1 MSEKEKLNNFL
12 SPIEEIVDEAR
23 NGRMFVLVDNEDR
36 ENEGDL
42 IIPAQMATPEA
53 INFMAK
59 HGRGLICLSMT
70 KNRIDELELSPMGRR
85 NPGKLDTA
93 FTVSIEATEDVT
105 TGISAA
111 DRAKTIQVAIDG
123 RSGPSDIRTPGH
135 VFPLTAREGGV
146 LVRAGHTEAAV
157 DIARIA
163 GLNPAS
169 VICEIMKDDG
179 TMARLKD
186 LIPFCKTHS
195 LKIGSIADL
204 IRYRVNNDPIIKRKN
219 NNILKTKLYGDWNIF
234 SYENSVNKDGPEH
247 LALVKGNLKSNSSVL
262 VRVHISNLI
271 NDAFDGEITNSEV
284 KNNDSISL
292 KESMSEINKNGSGL
306 IVVINYQD
314 SSHVLSNYIDGNNI
328 WNEED
333 KIRENGIGAQIIRD
347 QGVKEMILLSK
358 SKREVVGLE
367 GFDIKIIDQ
376 RNLLHGENEE

>member
-1 MSEKEKLNNFL
+1 MSKINNLNNFL
-12 SPIEEIVDEAR
+12 SSIEEIVDEAR
-23 NGRMFVLVDNEDR
+23 NGRMYVLVDNEDR

-42 IIPAQMATPEA
+42 IIPAQMATPDA
-53 INFMAK
+53 INFMATY
-59 HGRGLICLSMT
+59 GRGLICLSLT

-93 FTVSIEATEDVT
+93 FTVSIESTKDVT

-111 DRAKTIQVAIDG
+111 DRAKTIQVAIDKS
-123 RSGPSDIRTPGH
+123 SGPSDIRTPGH

-157 DIARIA
+157 DISRIA
-163 GLNPAS
+163 GLNPAA
-169 VICEIMKDDG
+169 VICEIMKNDG

-186 LIPFCKTHS
+186 LIPFCKNHN

-204 IRYRVNNDPIIKRKN
+204 IRYRVNNDPIIKRIN
-219 NNILKTKLYGDWNIF
+219 NNLLNTISYGTWKIF
-234 SYENSVNKDGPEH
+234 SYENTVNKNGSEH
-247 LALVKGNLKSNSSVL
+247 LALVKGNLNKKSPVL
-262 VRVHISNLI
+262 VRVHVSNFIS
-271 NDAFDGEITNSEV
+271 DAFNGVIGDKDNKSY
-284 KNNDSISL
+284 ISL
-292 KESMSEINKNGSGL
+292 DESMSEINDNGSGL
-306 IVVINYQD
+306 IVVINYND
-314 SSHVLSNYIDGNNI
+314 SAHVLSKYIAGNDA

-367 GFDIKIIDQ
+367 GFDIKVIDQ
-376 RNLLHGENEE
+376 RNASVK

>member
-1 MSEKEKLNNFL
+1 MSKINNLNNFL
-12 SPIEEIVDEAR
+12 SSIEEIVDEAR

-42 IIPAQMATPEA
+42 IIPAQMATPDA
-53 INFMAK
+53 INFMATY
-59 HGRGLICLSMT
+59 GRGLICLSLT

-93 FTVSIEATEDVT
+93 FTVSIESTKDVT

-111 DRAKTIQVAIDG
+111 DRAKTIQVAIDKS
-123 RSGPSDIRTPGH
+123 SGPSDIRTPGH

-146 LVRAGHTEAAV
+146 LVRTGHTEAAV
-157 DIARIA
+157 DISRIA
-163 GLNPAS
+163 GLNPAA
-169 VICEIMKDDG
+169 VICEIMKNDG

-186 LIPFCKTHS
+186 LIPFCKKHN

-204 IRYRVNNDPIIKRKN
+204 IRYRVNNDPIIKRIN
-219 NNILKTKLYGDWNIF
+219 NNVLNTKFYGTWKIF
-234 SYENSVNKDGPEH
+234 SYENTVNKNGSEH
-247 LALVKGNLKSNSSVL
+247 LALVKGNLNKKSPVL
-262 VRVHISNLI
+262 VRVHVSNFIS
-271 NDAFDGEITNSEV
+271 DAFNGVIGDKDNKSY
-284 KNNDSISL
+284 ISL
-292 KESMSEINKNGSGL
+292 DESMSEINDNGSGL
-306 IVVINYQD
+306 IVVINYND
-314 SSHVLSNYIDGNNI
+314 SAHVLSKYIAGNDA

-367 GFDIKIIDQ
+367 GFDIKVIDQ
-376 RNLLHGENEE
+376 RNASVK

>member
-219 NNILKTKLYGDWNIF
+219 NNILKTKSYGDWDIF
-234 SYENSVNKDGPEH
+234 SYENTVNKDGPEH
-247 LALVKGNLKSNSSVL
+247 LALVKGNLNNNSSVL

-271 NDAFDGEITNSEV
+271 NDAFDGEISNNGV
-284 KNNDSISL
+284 KNNESISL

-314 SSHVLSNYIDGNNI
+314 SSHVLSSYIDGNNI

-376 RNLLHGENEE
+376 RNLL

>member
-1 MSEKEKLNNFL
+1 MNKKEKLNNFL

-42 IIPAQMATPEA
+42 IIPAQMATPDA
-53 INFMAK
+53 INFMATY
-59 HGRGLICLSMT
+59 GRGLICLSMT
-70 KNRIDELELSPMGRR
+70 KTRIDELELSPMGRR

-93 FTVSIEATEDVT
+93 FTVSIEATKDVT

-111 DRAKTIQVAIDG
+111 DRAKTIQVAIDKS
-123 RSGPSDIRTPGH
+123 SGPSDIRTPGH

-157 DIARIA
+157 DITRIA

-179 TMARLKD
+179 TMARLND
-186 LIPFCKTHS
+186 LIPFCKKHN

-219 NNILKTKLYGDWNIF
+219 SNLLSTKSYGDWNIF
-234 SYENSVNKDGPEH
+234 SYENTVNKNGPEH
-247 LALVKGNLKSNSSVL
+247 LALVKGEINNISSVL
-262 VRVHISNLI
+262 VRVHISNFI
-271 NDAFDGEITNSEV
+271 NDAFDGVIGNFEDNGY
-284 KNNDSISL
+284 ISL
-292 KESMSEINKNGSGL
+292 KESMFEINKNGSGL

-314 SSHVLSNYIDGNNI
+314 SSHILSNYINGNNI

-367 GFDIKIIDQ
+367 GFDIKVIDQ
-376 RNLLHGENEE
+376 RNPLKS